1 MPYMHS
7 GKVRPVKSTL
17 PSTKRIESLTAPQEA
32 RISEFRDYWLSV
44 GLSTAPADRTS
55 AQAAVSCAYKEA
67 GLKPP
72 RMWVWL
78 GSPFSGAIGAQYLL
92 LVNNRDQVRAQV
104 VDQVRAQVV
113 DQVWAQVG
121 AQVGAQVVAQVVD
134 QVVDQVWAQVGAQV
148 GAQVVDQVWAQ
159 VVAQVVDQ
167 VWAQVGAQV
176 GAQVVDQVWDQV
188 VAQVVDQV
196 RAQVGDQVRAQVVA
210 QVVAQVWAQ
219 VRAQV
224 GAQVRA
230 QVDRCGYGLH
240 DSPWLAFFHFCERAV
255 GLKCCA
261 RLHGLMQIAENAG
274 WWWPFNG
281 ACLLTERPC
290 AIHRDERNRLHHQTQ
305 MAISY
310 PDGWGVYLW
319 HGVRIPAQYYERQ
332 PNAKEIL
339 AEQNIEVRR
348 SLIERYDELT
358 SKGQFLVDVGARVID
373 SAIQPMRA
381 GENEAINELLSI
393 ELPEDPERRLVAL
406 RVIDPSTG
414 RNYIVRVPPDQTT
427 VRSAL
432 AWTFGMEEH
441 EYVLEQ
447 ES

>member
-121 AQVGAQVVAQVVD
+121 AQVGAQVV
-134 QVVDQVWAQVGAQV
+134 
-148 GAQVVDQVWAQ
+148 
-159 VVAQVVDQ
+159 
-167 VWAQVGAQV
+167 
-176 GAQVVDQVWDQV
+176 DQVWDQV
-188 VAQVVDQV
+188 VAQVV
-196 RAQVGDQVRAQVVA
+196 DQVRAQVVA